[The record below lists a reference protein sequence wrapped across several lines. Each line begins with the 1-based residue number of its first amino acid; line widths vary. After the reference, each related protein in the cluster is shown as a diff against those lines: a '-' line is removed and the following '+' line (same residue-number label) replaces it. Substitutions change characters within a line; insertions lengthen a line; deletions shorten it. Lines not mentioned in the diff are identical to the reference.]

1 MAKKRRLALF
11 RGDRSLWI
19 IIAVLCM
26 VSLLVVYSATA
37 SMAYREVGG
46 DTSYYLFRQA
56 RFIIFGFFM
65 IIVVHWI
72 DYRSYARYAK
82 VLFRLS
88 VVLVILAY
96 IVGVTLNDAP
106 RWIRI
111 PVVGLTFQPSDIL
124 KITLVMVLA
133 QQLGK
138 RQRTIS
144 QIPILPA
151 LTYGGWKRN
160 PRRNIDIYLN
170 TTQPL
175 LLPVVVACAVVLPA
189 NLSTALIIFAVCMIM
204 LWMGRVRKWEI
215 MKLVLLAVCAL
226 VLVIGTMR
234 IAGVGR
240 AKVWMSRIENYI
252 QPITGDGDQAAVGDD
267 GDGDF
272 QKEQAKIAIASGK
285 VLGKGPGNSTQRSQL
300 PHPYS
305 DFAYAFIIEEY
316 GAVGGVVVF
325 VLYLWIF
332 YRTGVIVRRCRR
344 PSPALLVLGLSLII
358 TLQAFVNMAVSVG
371 LMPVTGQTLPLISL
385 GGSSVLFTCISFGM
399 ILGISRQSDAEE
411 EALRQLALEEK
422 ALAEGAPDPDAVIS
436 EEDIDAEDG
445 EDEDGDAE
453 QIDDEYRDE
462 DDIESEDYTPEED
475 DDGIPYGNKARR
487 TVEVDSPV
495 DEWLEEDDEFIV
507 VEHSGG
513 VQNRESW
520 DKNVVEL
527 YDDKEDDD
535 EY

>member
-19 IIAVLCM
+19 IIAVLCV

-56 RFIIFGFFM
+56 RFIVFGFFM
-65 IIVVHWI
+65 IVVVHWI

-82 VLFRLS
+82 ALFRLS

-96 IVGVTLNDAP
+96 IIGVTLNDAP
-106 RWIRI
+106 RWLRVPII
-111 PVVGLTFQPSDIL
+111 GLTFQPADLL
-124 KITLVMVLA
+124 KISLVMVLA

-138 RQRTIS
+138 RQRTIA
-144 QIPILPA
+144 QIPLLPA
-151 LTYGGWKRN
+151 LTYRGWARD
-160 PRRNIDIYLN
+160 PERNIGIYLN

-175 LLPVVVACAVVLPA
+175 LMPIVASCAVVLPA
-189 NLSTALIIFAVCMIM
+189 NLSTSVIIFAVCMIM
-204 LWMGRVRKWEI
+204 LWMGRVRKREI
-215 MKLVLLAVCAL
+215 LKIVMIAVFVL
-226 VLVIGTMR
+226 VLVVGGMS

-240 AKVWMSRIENYI
+240 AKVWVSRIENYI
-252 QPITGDGDQAAVGDD
+252 QPLTSEAGQIDAVPGSD
-267 GDGDF
+267 DGDF

-285 VLGKGPGNSTQRSQL
+285 IIGKGPGNSTQRSQL

-344 PSPALLVLGLSLII
+344 PSPALTVLGLSLII

-385 GGSSVLFTCISFGM
+385 GGSSVLFTCISFGI

-411 EALRQLALEEK
+411 AAVQQMMLEAQQMADGGDPDED
-422 ALAEGAPDPDAVIS
+422 PDPENTVPADGG
-436 EEDIDAEDG
+436 EGG
-445 EDEDGDAE
+445 EDAQPAREGLFRGRAKRPPGDDSQVEDW
-453 QIDDEYRDE
+453 IDE
-462 DDIESEDYTPEED
+462 DDD
-475 DDGIPYGNKARR
+475 
-487 TVEVDSPV
+487 
-495 DEWLEEDDEFIV
+495 FIV
-507 VEHSGG
+507 VDHPDEYSREHD
-513 VQNRESW
+513 EHW
-520 DKNVVEL
+520 DKSVVEL
-527 YDDKEDDD
+527 YDDEEDDD
-535 EY
+535 DAPF